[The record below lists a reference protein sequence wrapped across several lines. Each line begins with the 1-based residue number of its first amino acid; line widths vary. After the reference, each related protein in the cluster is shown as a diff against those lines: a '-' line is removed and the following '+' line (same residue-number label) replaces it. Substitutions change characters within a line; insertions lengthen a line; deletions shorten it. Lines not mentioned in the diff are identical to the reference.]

1 MAMTK
6 VKGWL
11 ELYLWMNEERQ
22 VEIKT
27 NLEDGT
33 LSFKEK
39 RSRTADLKQIISPS
53 KAKNSKSNH

>member
-27 NLEDGT
+27 NLEAKP
-33 LSFKEK
+33 LSFREK
-39 RSRTADLKQIISPS
+39 RSHTADLKQTISPS
-53 KAKNSKSNH
+53 RAKNNKSNH